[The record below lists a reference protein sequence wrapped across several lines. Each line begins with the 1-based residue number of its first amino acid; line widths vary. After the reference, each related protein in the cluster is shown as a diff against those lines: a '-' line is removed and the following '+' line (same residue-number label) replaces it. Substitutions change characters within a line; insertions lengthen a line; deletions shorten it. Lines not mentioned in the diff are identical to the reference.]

1 MINKQTT
8 QGPHARAAVVRSAC
22 RGWLTGV
29 VSLALI
35 GGSGLRLAQSQSTPK
50 FSEPEVKA
58 AFLFNFMQFVEWPA
72 SVTAN
77 LNTPLV
83 IGVLGDY
90 PFGTALDETIK
101 GETVRGQPLQ
111 IKRSRRVDDLKDC
124 QLVFICRS
132 ERPRLKEIL
141 NSLRGCGT
149 LTVSDIEQFCQYG
162 GMIELLNEGGKIRFA
177 INQEA
182 AEQGKVKISS
192 KLLRLARLANK

>member
-1 MINKQTT
+1 M
-8 QGPHARAAVVRSAC
+8 
-22 RGWLTGV
+22 
-29 VSLALI
+29 ALI
-35 GGSGLRLAQSQSTPK
+35 AGGGLRLAQGQSAPK
-50 FSEPEVKA
+50 FSEHEVKA

-72 SVTAN
+72 SVATNASR
-77 LNTPLV
+77 PLV

-90 PFGTALDETIK
+90 PFGAALDETIK

-111 IKRSRRVDDLKDC
+111 IKRSRLVDDMKDC
-124 QLVFICRS
+124 QLVFICRN
-132 ERPRLKEIL
+132 EKPHLKEIL

-149 LTVSDIEQFCQYG
+149 LTVSDIEEFCQHG

-192 KLLRLARLANK
+192 KLLRLARLTNK